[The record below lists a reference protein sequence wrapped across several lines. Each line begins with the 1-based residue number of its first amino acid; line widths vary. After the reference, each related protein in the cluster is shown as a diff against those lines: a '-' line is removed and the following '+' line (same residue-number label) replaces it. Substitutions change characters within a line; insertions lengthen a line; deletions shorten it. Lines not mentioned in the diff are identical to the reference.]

1 MNEHNISNLTAFS
14 TSGGCGC
21 KLDPDYLKKI
31 IGESINSKLNKISK
45 YLKKNKSD
53 YLFISA
59 PENVAWT
66 LNIRGKDG
74 PNTPMPN
81 SRLIVSKTKKI
92 YLIANKMKCKKII
105 NQKIINSNQ
114 IIDLSEILKLKG
126 DSFIIDENTCS
137 IYFENLIKSKFKIK
151 KKTRSNLSF

>member
-1 MNEHNISNLTAFS
+1 MIKTYFQWKTENLIDQIEKFKVIDTQPFFHLNKNIV
-14 TSGGCGC
+14 
-21 KLDPDYLKKI
+21 
-31 IGESINSKLNKISK
+31 GESQNSKLNKISR

-81 SRLIVSKTKKI
+81 SRLVVSKTKKI
-92 YLIANKMKCKKII
+92 YLSFLLR
-105 NQKIINSNQ
+105 NQHT
-114 IIDLSEILKLKG
+114 
-126 DSFIIDENTCS
+126 F
-137 IYFENLIKSKFKIK
+137 NLI
-151 KKTRSNLSF
+151 